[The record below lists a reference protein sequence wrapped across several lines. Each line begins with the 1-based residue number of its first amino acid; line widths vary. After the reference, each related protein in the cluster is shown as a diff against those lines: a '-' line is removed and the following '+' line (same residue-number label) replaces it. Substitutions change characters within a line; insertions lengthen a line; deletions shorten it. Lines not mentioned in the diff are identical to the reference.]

1 MRYIYSNRKLICI
14 ENISLMEICFENKI
28 VLTLDSGRKLSVF
41 STKKSDDLEY
51 VFNELSKEIRCNNCN
66 IDMFDFKLYMKI
78 CHGIEEGIW
87 FL

>member
-1 MRYIYSNRKLICI
+1 MRYIYSNTKLICI
-14 ENISLMEICFENKI
+14 ENISLMEIFQDEI
-28 VLTLDSGRKLSVF
+28 VLTLNSGRKLGVF

-66 IDMFDFKLYMKI
+66 IDMIEFRLHMEIY
-78 CHGIEEGIW
+78 HGIEEGTW

>member
-1 MRYIYSNRKLICI
+1 MRYIYSNRNLICI
-14 ENISLMEICFENKI
+14 DNISLMEIYQDEI

-51 VFNELSKEIRCNNCN
+51 VFNELTKEICRDNNN
-66 IDMFDFKLYMKI
+66 INMYKFQSYMKI
-78 CHGIEEGIW
+78 YHGIEEGTW

>member
-1 MRYIYSNRKLICI
+1 MRYIYSNRNLICVD
-14 ENISLMEICFENKI
+14 NITLMEIFQDEI

-51 VFNELSKEIRCNNCN
+51 VFNELSKKIRCDVYN
-66 IDMFDFKLYMKI
+66 IDMIKFQLHMKI
-78 CHGIEEGIW
+78 YRGIEEGTW

>member
-1 MRYIYSNRKLICI
+1 MRYIYSNRNLISVDS
-14 ENISLMEICFENKI
+14 ISLMEIFQDKI

-51 VFNELSKEIRCNNCN
+51 VFNELSKEIRRDDCN
-66 IDMFDFKLYMKI
+66 IDMIGFQLHMKI
-78 CHGIEEGIW
+78 YRGIEEGTW